1 MRFKTINDMTVDI
14 YNSIKRI
21 PNEVDLIV
29 GVPRSGMLAASII
42 SLYLNLPLTDVEAFE
57 SGRILKPGNTK
68 HRDHWIRK
76 VEEARVVLVV
86 DDSVLTG
93 KSIEEIKNRL
103 SKLDSVYNMV
113 YYAVYVTHESAK
125 CVDLFCSICDYPRMF
140 EWNCLHHP
148 QLNKVC
154 IDMDGILC
162 EYAPVD
168 RYNDE
173 KYREDILSTAALIVP
188 TFTIGL
194 IITSRHEKYRK
205 ETEIWLKKNGIK
217 YSRLL
222 MNNHAKNDDKN
233 LVENVGFYMGI
244 EYKKYNEIALFI
256 ENDDY
261 HAREISR
268 ISGKGV
274 FCLGSH
280 MYYDENI
287 INKTKNTIRYGMT
300 HRILSKIKKVIIKDS
315 VS

>member
-42 SLYLNLPLTDVEAFE
+42 SLYLNLPLTDVEAIE

-68 HRDHWIRK
+68 QRDHWISK
-76 VEEARVVLVV
+76 AEEARVILVV
-86 DDSVLTG
+86 EDSVLTG
-93 KSIEEIKNRL
+93 KSIEQIKNRL
-103 SKLDSVYNMV
+103 SKLNFAYNMV

-162 EYAPVD
+162 EYLPVGKYD
-168 RYNDE
+168 DE
-173 KYREDILSTAALIVP
+173 KYRENFLSSTAYIVP
-188 TFTIGL
+188 TFTIGV

-205 ETEIWLKKNGIK
+205 ETEIWLEKNGIK

-222 MNNHAKNDDKN
+222 MINHEKYDNKDV
-233 LVENVGFYMGI
+233 VENKGLYMGI
-244 EYKKYNEIALFI
+244 EYKKYKEISLFI

-261 HAREISR
+261 QAREISR
-268 ISGKGV
+268 VSGKGV

-280 MYYDENI
+280 MYYDESI
-287 INKTKNTIRYGMT
+287 INKTKNTIRYGVPK
-300 HRILSKIKKVIIKDS
+300 RILSKIKGLIIKDRI
-315 VS
+315 